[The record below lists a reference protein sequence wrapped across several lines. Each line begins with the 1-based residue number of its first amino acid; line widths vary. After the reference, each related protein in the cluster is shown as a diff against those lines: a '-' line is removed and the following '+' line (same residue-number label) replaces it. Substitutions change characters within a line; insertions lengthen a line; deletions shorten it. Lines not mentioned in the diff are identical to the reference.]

1 MSRAVL
7 VATNCHPA
15 LPSMRTVSRR
25 DMVWIAL
32 AWGAAFAAL
41 GACAWATWGL

>member
-1 MSRAVL
+1 MRRAVL

-15 LPSMRTVSRR
+15 LPPVRAVSPR
-25 DMVWIAL
+25 DVAWIAL
-32 AWGAAFAAL
+32 AWGAALAAL

>member
-1 MSRAVL
+1 MRRAVL

-15 LPSMRTVSRR
+15 LPPLPTVSRR
-25 DMVWIAL
+25 DAIWIAF
-32 AWGAAFAAL
+32 AWGAALAAL